1 MRNLYSSTLGQL
13 PFLPA
18 ALKTEEAAQR
28 LRFLERDAISS
39 LATTS
44 RPSIVEQAR
53 ILATIPQALDFSQ
66 NPEIAEE
73 SLANF
78 VDLMGQVYVD
88 DVRYSNDISNPKG
101 ERDKSEARSRAIRR
115 TIGSLLRPDAAD
127 LYFDTVN
134 NVVKTDAGEFGEMT
148 REELSSVNVA
158 ELQGDVLSAF
168 ITAARKFQ

>member
-1 MRNLYSSTLGQL
+1 LTWVREQVHLLLCEIYTAARLVRF
-13 PFLPA
+13 PWLPA

-44 RPSIVEQAR
+44 RPSVVEQAR

-66 NPEIAEE
+66 NPRIAEE

-88 DVRYSNDISNPKG
+88 DVKYSNDISNPKG
-101 ERDKSEARSRAIRR
+101 ERDKSEARARAVQR
-115 TIGSLLRPDAAD
+115 TIGSLLRPDAAE
-127 LYFDTVN
+127 LYFDTIN
-134 NVVKTDAGEFGEMT
+134 NAVKVDAG
-148 REELSSVNVA
+148 
-158 ELQGDVLSAF
+158 
-168 ITAARKFQ
+168 KFR